1 MTGPTSGTGRCTWTR
16 ARAGS
21 RTTRLRRTSAAAGA
35 GHGYNWNLPLAPGT
49 GDDGWLDALDVL
61 CVEAREL
68 RPDAV
73 VVSLGL
79 DAAAEDPESPLQ
91 VTAAGYREAG
101 RRIAA
106 LAPAVL
112 IQEGGYH
119 LPTLG
124 PLAVATLEGAA
135 EAIP

>member
-1 MTGPTSGTGRCTWTR
+1 
-16 ARAGS
+16 
-21 RTTRLRRTSAAAGA
+21 
-35 GHGYNWNLPLAPGT
+35 
-49 GDDGWLDALDVL
+49 VL

-91 VTAAGYREAG
+91 VTAAGYREAA

-106 LAPAVL
+106 LAPAVF

-124 PLAVATLEGAA
+124 ALAVAALEGASG
-135 EAIP
+135 AIP